1 MKTEELPS
9 MVGQCSM
16 GPWPHNWYPWT
27 PSQLAGD
34 IFCPEKP
41 LALGRLPS
49 LSQDRAINQAQKK
62 EFLEESVILR
72 LLITWSHSKNPRN
85 YFPSFLHIIID
96 LDDGTTFLS
105 K

>member
-1 MKTEELPS
+1 

-62 EFLEESVILR
+62 VFGGISHLEASDNLV
-72 LLITWSHSKNPRN
+72 
-85 YFPSFLHIIID
+85 
-96 LDDGTTFLS
+96 TF
-105 K
+105 